1 MSFHSQNVKIQ
12 KHYSGKATAFDL
24 FTGNDQ
30 INYETTIILKMA
42 MRSGASELP
51 WLWWVFNISLIKQFL
66 LDENYVERAS
76 FILD

>member
-1 MSFHSQNVKIQ
+1 MKLNIWMSSH
-12 KHYSGKATAFDL
+12 SGKATAFDQ

-42 MRSGASELP
+42 MRFGASELP
-51 WLWWVFNISLIKQFL
+51 WVRWVFNISLIKQL
-66 LDENYVERAS
+66 LLEENYVERAS